1 MYIGLLV
8 YIDVYLILSPVK
20 SGLKIAAIRVKM
32 DIFEREKMLIGD
44 EAVKRL
50 SGAKVAL
57 FGVGGVGGYV
67 AEILARAG
75 VGTIAVVDN
84 DVVSPSNINRQIIAT
99 HLTIGK
105 SKVMA
110 ACERLFEINPKINA
124 RPFEFFYDETTCD
137 EIDLS
142 KFDFIV
148 DAIDTVTSKLLLI
161 QNAKAVGVK
170 IISCMGTGNKYTTDF
185 LIDDISKTSVCPLC
199 KVMRKELKVR
209 NISGVPVLYSLA
221 KPKKPQNQIT
231 ENGRH
236 IPSSISFAPAAAGIK
251 IGEYVIKEL
260 LKGASNE

>member
-1 MYIGLLV
+1 
-8 YIDVYLILSPVK
+8 
-20 SGLKIAAIRVKM
+20 M

-84 DVVSPSNINRQIIAT
+84 DFVSPSNINRQIIAT
-99 HLTIGK
+99 HETIGK
-105 SKVMA
+105 SKVQV
-110 ACERLFEINPKINA
+110 ACDRLFQINPKINA
-124 RPFEFFYDETTCD
+124 RPFEFFYDENTCD

-161 QNAKAVGVK
+161 QNAKTVGVK
-170 IISCMGTGNKYTTDF
+170 IISCTGNKYTTDF
-185 LIDDISKTSVCPLC
+185 LIDDVSKTSVCPLC

-221 KPKKPQNQIT
+221 EPKKPQNQIT